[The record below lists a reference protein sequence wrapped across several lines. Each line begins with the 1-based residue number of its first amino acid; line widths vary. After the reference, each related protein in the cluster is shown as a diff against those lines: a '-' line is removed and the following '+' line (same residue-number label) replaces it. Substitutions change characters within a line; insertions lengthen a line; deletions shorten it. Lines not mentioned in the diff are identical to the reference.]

1 MLHSLDRIYDA
12 SLALVYPQ
20 PCAICGRNVESR
32 HDGVACARCWQ
43 ATYFFGADDILCW
56 KCGALSL
63 AKVSEE
69 RRQSV
74 RCGRCDEDQ
83 FTMAR
88 ACGSYE
94 GALRASILELKRQ
107 PRAPFRLARLM
118 FEVQSRDP
126 LNSAEV
132 IVPVPLHPARER
144 ERG

>member
-43 ATYFFGADDILCW
+43 GTYFFRDD
-56 KCGALSL
+56 
-63 AKVSEE
+63 
-69 RRQSV
+69 
-74 RCGRCDEDQ
+74 DQ

-132 IVPVPLHPARER
+132 IEI
-144 ERG
+144 